1 MSIPKKANIELI
13 KATFGMLK
21 KMGGDPSSIQEE
33 ASMLGI
39 SFEDNDIT
47 LAQYLVVNSDSI
59 KDAISKAEE
68 ISFDEI
74 NLIFNKI
81 NLEEQEK
88 IIAKEKKAKA
98 RAEKLAEEKAE
109 EDLAEQKQS
118 DAFSAGLVS
127 HPLRYI
133 NDYQIVS
140 ATHHYELQKKVK
152 EEMKSGWK
160 PLGSMSF
167 FVEPKQISLTATK
180 DKYYQTMVQL
190 RKK

>member
-74 NLIFNKI
+74 NLIFNKRI
-81 NLEEQEK
+81 NTCQLKILKRLHLILVEQ
-88 IIAKEKKAKA
+88 
-98 RAEKLAEEKAE
+98 
-109 EDLAEQKQS
+109 
-118 DAFSAGLVS
+118 F
-127 HPLRYI
+127 
-133 NDYQIVS
+133 
-140 ATHHYELQKKVK
+140 
-152 EEMKSGWK
+152 
-160 PLGSMSF
+160 
-167 FVEPKQISLTATK
+167 
-180 DKYYQTMVQL
+180 
-190 RKK
+190 